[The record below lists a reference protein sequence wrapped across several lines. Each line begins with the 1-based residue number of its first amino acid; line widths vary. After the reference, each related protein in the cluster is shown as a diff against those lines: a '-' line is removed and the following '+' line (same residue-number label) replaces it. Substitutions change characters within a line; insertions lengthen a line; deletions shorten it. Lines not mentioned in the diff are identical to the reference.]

1 MSKKID
7 KKMGNNKKPSASKKL
22 WKLGSKEFNTQYF
35 DYDRD
40 GDLIIKEGH
49 NIYNIKYLTEKF
61 GTSLQILM
69 PFIIEERLEDLMD
82 LADSV
87 IKKTNY
93 GGKFFYHYPMKVNQN
108 REVVMAIVGEG
119 AHLETS
125 SYNDLWL
132 IKRML
137 EQDKF
142 NPDIRILC
150 SGPKNDAYI
159 NLIDDM
165 QHKGVKIFPLIEGPS
180 ELKML
185 QHSKFNVG
193 LRLDMPVKASSYWNK
208 QIDRFGF
215 SAKEI
220 YNMGPF
226 KNLKILHYHIG
237 SQIEKPMDILTPI
250 KYALDVYFN
259 LKKSNPS
266 LDTLDI
272 GGGMPI
278 PYTRKK
284 GYTVDKLMEKI
295 FQLLKTE
302 AEKHGMPHPNL
313 ICEWGRYVVAPAQ
326 ITIFKV
332 IDTKL
337 IKEKK
342 SDAKKWYVI
351 DGSFMNDLCD
361 TWAIGQKWALAP
373 ISNKRDD
380 KLIDVWL
387 AGSTCD
393 SDDVY
398 RGINNYVTLPEY
410 DYSESSTDPMYIVVF
425 DTGAYQD
432 ALSMNHCLVAHPQRI
447 IVENGHIVL
456 ARKRSTPE
464 EIGRNLGWNG
474 GHK

>member
-7 KKMGNNKKPSASKKL
+7 KKMGNNKRPTASRKL

-87 IKKTNY
+87 IKKTGY
-93 GGKFFYHYPMKVNQN
+93 LGKFFYHYPMKVNQN

-142 NPDIRILC
+142 NPNIRILC

-193 LRLDMPVKASSYWNK
+193 LRLDMPVRAS
-208 QIDRFGF
+208 
-215 SAKEI
+215 
-220 YNMGPF
+220 
-226 KNLKILHYHIG
+226 
-237 SQIEKPMDILTPI
+237 
-250 KYALDVYFN
+250 
-259 LKKSNPS
+259 
-266 LDTLDI
+266 
-272 GGGMPI
+272 
-278 PYTRKK
+278 
-284 GYTVDKLMEKI
+284 
-295 FQLLKTE
+295 
-302 AEKHGMPHPNL
+302 
-313 ICEWGRYVVAPAQ
+313 
-326 ITIFKV
+326 
-332 IDTKL
+332 
-337 IKEKK
+337 
-342 SDAKKWYVI
+342 
-351 DGSFMNDLCD
+351 
-361 TWAIGQKWALAP
+361 
-373 ISNKRDD
+373 
-380 KLIDVWL
+380 
-387 AGSTCD
+387 
-393 SDDVY
+393 
-398 RGINNYVTLPEY
+398 
-410 DYSESSTDPMYIVVF
+410 
-425 DTGAYQD
+425 
-432 ALSMNHCLVAHPQRI
+432 
-447 IVENGHIVL
+447 
-456 ARKRSTPE
+456 
-464 EIGRNLGWNG
+464 
-474 GHK
+474 

>member
-1 MSKKID
+1 MST
-7 KKMGNNKKPSASKKL
+7 NKRALSSKKL
-22 WKLGSKEFNTQYF
+22 WKLGMEEFNTQYF
-35 DYDRD
+35 YFNKD
-40 GDLIIKEGH
+40 GDLNIKEGH
-49 NIYNIKYLTEKF
+49 NIYNVKYLTEKF

-82 LADSV
+82 LAENIS
-87 IKKTNY
+87 KKISY
-93 GGKFFYHYPMKVNQN
+93 QGKFFYHYPMKVNQN
-108 REVVMAIVGEG
+108 REVVGAIVGEG

-125 SYNDLWL
+125 SYTDLWL

-180 ELKML
+180 ELKNL
-185 QHSKFNVG
+185 QHSKYNVG
-193 LRLDMPVKASSYWNK
+193 IRLDMPVKATSHWNK
-208 QIDRFGF
+208 KLDRFGF

-220 YNMGPF
+220 YAMEPF

-237 SQIEKPMDILTPI
+237 SQIEKPMDIINPI
-250 KYALDVYFN
+250 KYALNVYFK
-259 LKKSNPS
+259 LKKTNPS
-266 LDTLDI
+266 LDTIDI

-278 PYTRKK
+278 PYTRAK
-284 GYTVDKLMEKI
+284 GYTVDKVMKKI
-295 FQLLKTE
+295 FEVFKAE
-302 AEKHGMPHPNL
+302 ADKRGVPHPNI
-313 ICEWGRYVVAPAQ
+313 ICEWGRYIVAPAQ

-332 IDTKL
+332 IDTKV
-337 IKEKK
+337 INKK
-342 SDAKKWYVI
+342 KNDAKKWYVI

-361 TWAIGQKWALAP
+361 TWAIDQKWALAP
-373 ISNKRDD
+373 VNNKGDD
-380 KLIDVWL
+380 NLIDVWL

-398 RGINNYVTLPEY
+398 RGVDNYVTLP
-410 DYSESSTDPMYIVVF
+410 DYNYTDSKSNSMYIAVF

-432 ALSMNHCLVAHPQRI
+432 ALSMNHCLISRPQRI
-447 IVENGHIVL
+447 IAENGHIVV
-456 ARKRSTPE
+456 ARKRNTPE
-464 EIGRNLGWNG
+464 EMGRNLGWSG
-474 GHK
+474 VSK